1 MFGSNQNPSNTGFG
15 FGNNQNQNPGGG
27 AFGSGTTGAPGTGG
41 AFGTTNNPTSG
52 TPSTLS
58 PTTMNPLTDRSAF
71 GGAGAGS
78 AFGQRPSTG
87 TSPSTPSILHPDEQR
102 PDFL

>member
-1 MFGSNQNPSNTGFG
+1 MFGSNQNTANPGFG

-41 AFGTTNNPTSG
+41 AFGTTNNTPSG
-52 TPSTLS
+52 TSSTLL
-58 PTTMNPLTDRSAF
+58 PTTLNPLADHSAF
-71 GGAGAGS
+71 GGGGAGS

-87 TSPSTPSILHPDEQR
+87 TSPPNLLIC
-102 PDFL
+102 